1 MAVQNNHLQPRLSDY
16 QLHPERFSEYTGNN
30 LPLKPKAGTR
40 PKQGQHYTDYPN
52 NYPPYYT
59 NYPYYHNYQHPH
71 YPTPHYNGAQNPQPF
86 SQALDMLSRNDER
99 QCVPRLLCEML
110 SNSNEAGQDFKL
122 PFNLNLDGLAG

>member
-1 MAVQNNHLQPRLSDY
+1 MAVQNKQPQPRLSDY

-40 PKQGQHYTDYPN
+40 PKQGQHYADYPN
-52 NYPPYYT
+52 KYPPYYT
-59 NYPYYHNYQHPH
+59 NYPHYQTYHQHPY
-71 YPTPHYNGAQNPQPF
+71 YPTPHYPGVPQTF

-110 SNSNEAGQDFKL
+110 SNPNQGQDFKL
-122 PFNLNLDGLAG
+122 PFNVNLDGVAG